1 MKMYFE
7 MATVPVVAAVVFS
20 ILVCT
25 IARLVVGVTDSTTIL
40 QGYAIGVIALIAYM
54 GIVTSSKK

>member
-7 MATVPVVAAVVFS
+7 MATVPVVAAVVSS

-25 IARLVVGVTDSTTIL
+25 IAQLVVGVTNSTAIL
-40 QGYAIGVIALIAYM
+40 QGYALGVIALIAYM
-54 GIVTSSKK
+54 GIATFSNR